1 MTIVNVFLFVTTAVV
16 FSLFGY
22 LLGRNNKST
31 EVHRLSTEK
40 TEAALELDSVLVT
53 CLQLETALENV
64 ELLHRSK
71 NQFYYSTSHDLRQPL
86 HALSMFCSV
95 LQKQDL
101 DEFSKEVLNEIS
113 EAILD
118 VMREIDVLLNIARVD
133 VEIFKLHPV
142 EVNLDDETQR
152 IAQQYQRRANA
163 KGLSLQVSSSA
174 SESVCLDRVLFD
186 RILRNLIDNA
196 IKFTDRGHV
205 QVSVAWSGNGLLQLT
220 VSDTGIGISRE
231 EQDYLYLEFYQGR
244 ELSGNY
250 RTGVGLGL
258 ANVLKMVS
266 RLEGTIDV
274 ESDTGDGTI
283 VHVKIP
289 DVRSAGKSSQSI
301 ESDGVT
307 TPQADADKTVLV
319 LGDNSQGGRSTVMLL
334 ESSGWKVLS
343 ADNLSQ
349 AFALHRQHKIDAACL
364 EPLSHYDELTN
375 LIEVLR
381 MAVPDMPVVVL
392 SSDKEPKKFGLSP
405 DVSVL
410 LKPVSPEALLQRLKC
425 VSWRG

>member
-1 MTIVNVFLFVTTAVV
+1 MTILAVSVFLVTAV
-16 FSLFGY
+16 LFGLVGY
-22 LLGRNNKST
+22 NAGRNNKST
-31 EVHRLSTEK
+31 EVDRLLAEK
-40 TEAALELDSVLVT
+40 TEAALELDSILVT
-53 CLQLETALENV
+53 SQQLEAALENV

-95 LQKQDL
+95 LKNQNL
-101 DEFSKEVLNEIS
+101 DDFSKEVLDEIS

-133 VEIFKLHPV
+133 VGIFKLHPV
-142 EVNLDDETQR
+142 EVNLEDETRR

-174 SESVCLDRVLFD
+174 SENVSLDRALFD

-196 IKFTDRGHV
+196 IKFTDNGHV
-205 QVSVAWSGNGLLQLT
+205 QVSLAWSGDGVVKLT

-231 EQDYLYLEFYQGR
+231 DQDYLYLEFYQGR
-244 ELSGNY
+244 EISGNY

-258 ANVLKMVS
+258 ANVLKMIS
-266 RLEGTIDV
+266 RLKGTIDV
-274 ESDTGDGTI
+274 ESEPGSGTT

-289 DVRSAGKSSQSI
+289 GVHRAGKASQST
-301 ESDGVT
+301 ESDQTTAPQPGVE
-307 TPQADADKTVLV
+307 KTVLV
-319 LGDNSQGGRSTVMLL
+319 LGENSQGGRSTIMLL

-349 AFALHRQHKIDAACL
+349 AYTLHRQHKIDAACL
-364 EPLSHYDELTN
+364 EPLSYDDELTK
-375 LIEVLR
+375 LIEALR
-381 MAVPDMPVVVL
+381 LIVPDMPVVVL
-392 SSDKEPKKFGLSP
+392 SSDKEPETFEFSP
-405 DVSVL
+405 EVAVL
-410 LKPVSPEALLQRLKC
+410 KKPVSPEALLQRLHC
-425 VSWRG
+425 VG